1 MHTRSGLAFALTSA
15 FCFGLAGATASA
27 MFEAGW
33 SAGAAVA
40 VRVALGAAVLAPP
53 ALIALRGRW
62 PAVRSNVRLLIT
74 YGVLAVAGAQ
84 LCYFY
89 AVSYLPV
96 GVALLIEYTSPVG
109 VVVWMWLR
117 HAQRPTRLT
126 VVGGVVALAGLTLLI
141 DVFGSDVALD
151 PRGVAW
157 ALAAMIGATSYFVI
171 SGHGESGI
179 PPVALAWSGLAAAA
193 VTIGV
198 VGAAGALPLHATTS
212 DVTYRDIPVPWFL
225 PVLALGVVTAALA
238 YLTGIAGVRRLGAR
252 LASFV
257 GLTEVLAA
265 VLFAWLL
272 LTQLPTTPQ
281 FVGGVLVLV
290 GVVVVKLGER
300 EVTNLDLPDAVGG
313 SARTGR
319 DGSSGL
325 AD

>member
-1 MHTRSGLAFALTSA
+1 MHTRSGLAFALASA
-15 FCFGLAGATASA
+15 FCFGLAGATAAA
-27 MFEAGW
+27 MFDAGW

-40 VRVALGAAVLAPP
+40 VRVALGAVVLAFP
-53 ALIALRGRW
+53 AILALRGRW
-62 PAVRSNVRLLIT
+62 AAVRSNVHMLIA

-109 VVVWMWLR
+109 VVAWMWLR

-126 VVGGVVALAGLTLLI
+126 LLGSVVSLVGLALLI
-141 DVFGSDVALD
+141 DVFGGGVALD
-151 PRGVAW
+151 SRGVAW
-157 ALAAMIGATSYFVI
+157 ALAAMVGATAYFVI
-171 SGHGESGI
+171 SGRGDSGL
-179 PPVALAWSGLAAAA
+179 PPVALAWFGLTVAA
-193 VTIGV
+193 VTIGI
-198 VGAAGALPLHATTS
+198 VGAAGALPLHAS
-212 DVTYRDIPVPWFL
+212 SAHVSYRGVAVPWLL
-225 PVLALGVVTAALA
+225 PACALGVVTAALA

-272 LTQLPTTPQ
+272 LAQVPTTWQ

-290 GVVVVKLGER
+290 GVVLVKLGER
-300 EVTNLDLPDAVGG
+300 EVTNLDLPDAVGRSVRTRRDG
-313 SARTGR
+313 SAR
-319 DGSSGL
+319 L

>member
-1 MHTRSGLAFALTSA
+1 
-15 FCFGLAGATASA
+15 

-40 VRVALGAAVLAPP
+40 VRVGLGAVVLALP
-53 ALIALRGRW
+53 ALVGLRGRW
-62 PAVRSNVRLLIT
+62 NAVRTHARLLLA

-126 VVGGVVALAGLTLLI
+126 LAGGLVALVGLALLI
-141 DVFGSDVALD
+141 DVLGSDVALD

-157 ALAAMIGATSYFVI
+157 ALAAMVGATAYFVI
-171 SGHGESGI
+171 SGHGDSGI
-179 PPVALAWSGLAAAA
+179 PPVALAWFGLTIAA
-193 VTIGV
+193 VTMAV
-198 VGAAGALPLHATTS
+198 VGATGSLPLHAATT
-212 DVTYRDIPVPWFL
+212 DVSYRDVSVPWFV
-225 PVLALGVVTAALA
+225 PVVALGVVTAALA

-272 LTQLPTTPQ
+272 LAQLPSTWQ

-300 EVTNLDLPDAVGG
+300 DVTNLDLPDAVGR
-313 SARTGR
+313 SIRTGR
-319 DGSSGL
+319 DGSARL